1 MHISIDCVR
10 LYCDITQ
17 EERLKFAEYL
27 VDDNLRTDDRAFM
40 SLLIRVEE
48 RETIQE
54 CLDVVL
60 EKLQSL
66 QDQK

>member
-1 MHISIDCVR
+1 MIV
-10 LYCDITQ
+10 LQ

-27 VDDNLRTDDRAFM
+27 ISDTVSSDNRSFM
-40 SLLIRVEE
+40 SLLIKIEE

-60 EKLQSL
+60 EKLKSL
-66 QDQK
+66 QDEKTAVA